1 MDEKYDLAGYDYEL
15 PQELIAQ
22 APVDKRDKSRLLVLD
37 EKTGDVSHKNF
48 ENIIDYLEKDDVLV
62 INNTKVLPWRLLG
75 HKESGAYADVILVEK
90 KENNEWLCLLTTRNP
105 KPGTKIIFTDKNG
118 KDILSE
124 VVSKENNFFR
134 MRFEPGFDDFI
145 KKNGVLPMPPY
156 VRNQSEIPQDRY
168 QTIYSK
174 KEGSLAAPTAG
185 LHFTQELL
193 QKIKDKGVK
202 IAEISLHVSIGTF
215 MPIRTTN
222 VLEHKMHP
230 EYFHIDKENA
240 DLINHRK
247 GKLIVVGTT
256 SLKALESA
264 SDESGKIRPI
274 SEYSTLYITPAH
286 KFHVKIDAMIT
297 NFHLPKSTLI
307 ILLCSLFDK
316 TKIFNAYQK
325 AIEEKYR
332 FYSFG
337 DAMLIKK

>member
-22 APVDKRDKSRLLVLD
+22 VPVDDREKSRLLVLD
-37 EKTGDVSHKNF
+37 EKTGKTEHKSF
-48 ENIIDYLEKDDVLV
+48 EDIIDYLQKDDVLV

-75 HKESGAYADVILVEK
+75 HKVSGAYADVILVEK
-90 KENNEWLCLLTTRNP
+90 KDENEWLCLLTTRNP
-105 KPGTKIIFTDKNG
+105 KPGTKILFTDKNG
-118 KDILSE
+118 KDIQSE

-134 MRFEPGFDDFI
+134 IRFEKGFDEFI
-145 KKNGVLPMPPY
+145 KNNGVLPMPPY
-156 VRNQSEIPQDRY
+156 VKNQSLIPQNRY

-185 LHFTQELL
+185 LHFTQDIL
-193 QKIKDKGVK
+193 QKIRDKGVK
-202 IAEISLHVSIGTF
+202 IAEVCLHVSIGTF
-215 MPIRTTN
+215 MPIRAKN
-222 VLEHKMHP
+222 ILEHKMHP

-240 DLINHRK
+240 DLINNRK

-264 SDESGKIRPI
+264 SDEKGKIRPI
-274 SEYSTLYITPAH
+274 SEHSTLYITPAH
-286 KFHVKIDAMIT
+286 KFNVKVDAMIT

-316 TKIFNAYQK
+316 KKIFKAYEE
-325 AIEEKYR
+325 AIEQKYR